1 MKIPTPDAVRNE
13 KDDVPQSGKFSFRL
27 ANHIFSYESIKFNN
41 TFPISPSVV
50 ARSILVALILVA
62 VSLNLHFLPIDA
74 TTDVKWKTFKEKDGL
89 FTMKYPS
96 NWFPSNAVD
105 EEYPSL
111 LDMTFTYTGGGRSD
125 VATLSIIA
133 DESVF
138 TNVTDLM
145 DSFGQSVGSEFDIV
159 QPAECSKYTL
169 KGEQACSIISTY
181 KQTELPGNPRVQEMD
196 ILSIDEFGVQYIL
209 IYGATKNLFDD
220 FLPVAEEMIKSFNS
234 DNILSPDNESNL
246 ADDDIP
252 ELPPL
257 SNSNSARL

>member
-1 MKIPTPDAVRNE
+1 M
-13 KDDVPQSGKFSFRL
+13 
-27 ANHIFSYESIKFNN
+27 
-41 TFPISPSVV
+41 
-50 ARSILVALILVA
+50 ALILVV
-62 VSLNLHFLPIDA
+62 VSLNFLILPIDA

-96 NWFPSNAVD
+96 NWFPSNAGD

-111 LDMTFTYTGGGRSD
+111 LDMTFSYTAGDDSD
-125 VATLSIIA
+125 VASVSVIA

-138 TNVTDLM
+138 TNVSDLM
-145 DSFGQSVGSEFDIV
+145 DGFAESVGSEFDIV
-159 QPAECSKYTL
+159 QPAECSKYTI
-169 KGEQACSIISTY
+169 KGEQACSIISSY
-181 KQTELPGNPRVQEMD
+181 KETDLPGNPTVKEMD
-196 ILSIDEFGVQYIL
+196 IVSIDEFGVQYIL

-234 DNILSPDNESNL
+234 DNILSLDDESNL

-257 SNSNSARL
+257 SNSSSTRL